1 MKALID
7 SEKLLGY
14 SGLDRLK
21 RKLEVP
27 SLYDLTRRGKK
38 LKQLVQL
45 PT

>member
-21 RKLEVP
+21 RKLEVH
-27 SLYDLTRRGKK
+27 SLYDLTRGGKK
-38 LKQLVQL
+38 LK
-45 PT
+45 